1 MTLSHG
7 IAFQQT
13 LDTLTWS
20 LYAKRVLFRQAKLVV
35 LSGTHT
41 HTQCAVA
48 KSISTL
54 TKHTPESLRIYH
66 CFQVCLMLKVGCQA
80 VDCWQK
86 KYHSRPK
93 DLIFLCV
100 ISSPNSNGV
109 CPWSVSGQAASPEN
123 MEQLLGSSLA
133 HLGRTRH
140 EGAIIKSNC
149 HMLWIKTKA
158 KRTMPV
164 VSEP

>member
-1 MTLSHG
+1 MELHFS
-7 IAFQQT
+7 
-13 LDTLTWS
+13 
-20 LYAKRVLFRQAKLVV
+20 KLLIHWRGVCMPNEFCSV
-35 LSGTHT
+35 RRSWWFCPEHT

-93 DLIFLCV
+93 DLIFLWV